1 MYPYIEV
8 LECTVCKRTP
18 DKWIIKK
25 EGSKILPTCATHGE
39 TIIDVKKY
47 LDGRKEESKW
57 KHYYLLY
64 QSQSLSLFR

>member
-1 MYPYIEV
+1 MYPYVEV

-25 EGSKILPTCATHGE
+25 GGSKILPLCATHGE

-47 LDGRKEESKW
+47 LDGRDKGEHK
-57 KHYYLLY
+57 
-64 QSQSLSLFR
+64 